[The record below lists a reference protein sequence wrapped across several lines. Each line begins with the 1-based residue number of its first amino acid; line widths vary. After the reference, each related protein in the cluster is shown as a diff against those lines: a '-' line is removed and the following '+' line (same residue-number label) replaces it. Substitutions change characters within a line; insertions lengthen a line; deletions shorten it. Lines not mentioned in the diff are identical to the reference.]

1 MTASVAVAATAE
13 LAKAQTE
20 AAIACRS
27 WPAKHTANKLTTF
40 ANKLQQLLLLLLLG
54 LLLLLLVVLMY
65 KYRNN
70 HLKILLKLFH
80 LRLFDARDAAESRV
94 LLHFVLCSPAI
105 RTKYVQIPLQSH
117 IILFI
122 L

>member
-40 ANKLQQLLLLLLLG
+40 ANKLQQLLLLLG